1 MRREGSQLPLV
12 VPEIAHP
19 HARELGEIRRI
30 LDSKPELE
38 RRVGQDLVLGVAH
51 PETGARGMTG
61 SQVLRAL
68 VLKQMKGFS
77 YEDLAFVLE
86 DSRTY
91 RLFCGFGAFD
101 RVPSRSTLAE
111 NIGKV
116 RPETLEAIN
125 RAVVRQAMEEG
136 VESGEKVRI
145 DATVTET
152 NIHPP
157 SDSEQLWDGVRV
169 LTRLM
174 VRARKTFG
182 FTAFSDH
189 TRRAKRR
196 MTKIRFVRGKAK
208 RKAPYRDLLKVARRV
223 RGYAA
228 EAIAFL
234 ENEGAV
240 YPHQAKTLAREIRH
254 FRGLLD
260 RVVDQTEQRVL
271 HGKSV
276 PAEQKVVSLFEPHTD
291 IIIKDGRDT
300 CYGHKVYLNGGASGL
315 ILDCWVAEGNPA
327 DSTRVVPILER
338 QRRIYGEVP
347 RQACFDGAF
356 ASKENLK
363 RAKAL
368 GVEDVAFSKK
378 RGLKV
383 GQMVKNSW
391 LYQRLRNFRAG
402 IEAVI
407 SFLKRV
413 FGLGRCT
420 WRGAEG
426 FRAYVQASVLSA
438 NLLVFAR
445 HRMA

>member
-1 MRREGSQLPLV
+1 MRREGSQMPLV
-12 VPEIAHP
+12 FPEISHP
-19 HARELGEIRRI
+19 HAQELEEIRKL
-30 LDSKPELE
+30 LDSKPEVE
-38 RRVGQDLVLGVAH
+38 RRVGQDLVREVAR

-68 VLKQMKGFS
+68 VLKQMKGFT

-91 RLFCGFGAFD
+91 RTFCGFGAFD

-125 RAVVRQAMEEG
+125 RALVERAMDEG
-136 VESGEKVRI
+136 IESGEKVRI

-228 EAIAFL
+228 EAVAFL

-240 YPHQAKTLAREIRH
+240 YPHRAKTLAREIRH

-300 CYGHKVYLNGGASGL
+300 CNGHKVYLNGGASGL

-338 QRRIYGEVP
+338 QRRIYG
-347 RQACFDGAF
+347 
-356 ASKENLK
+356 
-363 RAKAL
+363 
-368 GVEDVAFSKK
+368 
-378 RGLKV
+378 
-383 GQMVKNSW
+383 
-391 LYQRLRNFRAG
+391 
-402 IEAVI
+402 
-407 SFLKRV
+407 
-413 FGLGRCT
+413 
-420 WRGAEG
+420 RGAATG
-426 FRAYVQASVLSA
+426 VL
-438 NLLVFAR
+438 
-445 HRMA
+445 

>member
-1 MRREGSQLPLV
+1 MRREGSQMPLV
-12 VPEIAHP
+12 FPEISHP
-19 HARELGEIRRI
+19 HAQELEEIRKL
-30 LDSKPELE
+30 LDSKPEVE
-38 RRVGQDLVLGVAH
+38 RPVGQDLVREVAR

-68 VLKQMKGFS
+68 VLKQMKGFT

-91 RLFCGFGAFD
+91 RTFCGFGAFD

-125 RAVVRQAMEEG
+125 RAVVEQAMDEG
-136 VESGEKVRI
+136 IESGEKVRI

-152 NIHPP
+152 NIHQP

-174 VRARKTFG
+174 IRAREKFG
-182 FTAFSDH
+182 FRDFSDH

-196 MTKIRFVRGKAK
+196 MTKIRFARGKAK
-208 RKAPYRDLLKVARRV
+208 RKAPYRDLLKVAHRV
-223 RGYAA
+223 QGYAVG
-228 EAIAFL
+228 AIAFL
-234 ENEGAV
+234 EEEGPV
-240 YPHQAKTLAREIRH
+240 VPQQAGKLAGELRH
-254 FRGLLD
+254 FLGLFK
-260 RVVDQTEQRVL
+260 RVIDQTERRVL
-271 HGKSV
+271 HGETV

-300 CYGHKVYLNGGASGL
+300 CYGHKVYVNGGGSGL
-315 ILDCWVAEGNPA
+315 ILDCWVAEGHPA
-327 DSTRVVPILER
+327 DSTQVLPILER
-338 QRRIYGEVP
+338 QRRFYGGVP

-356 ASKENLK
+356 ASRENLR
-363 RAKAL
+363 RAKEL

-383 GQMVKNSW
+383 NEMVKDSW

-420 WRGAEG
+420 WRGIES
-426 FRAYVQASVLSA
+426 FKAYVQASVLSA